1 MKREF
6 DGLWYNQHGSK
17 LELKVKPG
25 GAIDGTFWSGAG
37 LAAQERTGRP
47 VSGYCAGD
55 LVAFVCDFGKYGS
68 LTTWTGHLVSER
80 DAPVLEA
87 QWQMAVA
94 LPARDRPEEL
104 WRGIWTG
111 ADVFRRAPT
120 EAPAGAGRLPSH
132 PLPEWP

>member
-1 MKREF
+1 MKREPA
-6 DGLWYNQHGSK
+6 GVWYNQHGSK
-17 LELKVKPG
+17 LELKAGPG
-25 GAIDGTFWSGAG
+25 SVIHGTFWSATG
-37 LAAQERTGRP
+37 LAAQERSGRP

-55 LVAFVCDFGKYGS
+55 LIAFVCDFGKYGS
-68 LTTWTGHLVSER
+68 LTTWTGHLVTER
-80 DAPVLEA
+80 DAPVIEA

-111 ADVFRRAPT
+111 ADVFRRDST
-120 EAPAGAGRLPSH
+120 EASTTARLPSH